1 MTVPNDIMTVKTDL
15 LKLEGTVRENNVRI
29 EAHLKRF
36 SEHLDMEEK
45 NFVEINKS
53 LKDLAFNVNQLRTE
67 MGNLKK
73 ETKDEIMQEMNEC
86 KEALGK
92 RMDLHVTKH
101 EVRLVWFIVT
111 TMVIAGL
118 WIFSNAPKYNT
129 DEQMDRIHS
138 THQELLQELR
148 KRK

>member
-1 MTVPNDIMTVKTDL
+1 MTVKTDL

-45 NFVEINKS
+45 NFIEINKS
-53 LKDLAFNVNQLRTE
+53 LKDLAFNVNQIRTE

-86 KEALGK
+86 RESLGK

-111 TMVIAGL
+111 TMIGAGL
-118 WIFSNAPKYNT
+118 WICSNATTYNAH
-129 DEQMDRIHS
+129 EQMDRIHR